1 MGIFTCLLYTSYSES
16 KVIDSR
22 PADEGAS
29 IRRRREC
36 LSCGKRFTTY
46 ETVESLPMVV
56 VKKDG
61 SRQSFERRKVLG
73 GMIRA
78 CEKRPVPLAE
88 LEKIAEEIEQD
99 LQNSMERE
107 ISTDASGEKVIDRL
121 RSVDQVAY
129 VRFASVYR
137 QFKDID
143 TFMAVSYTHLKQRRR
158 RHCRCKAA
166 VPGRTAGAGI
176 FGGRL

>member
-1 MGIFTCLLYTSYSES
+1 MKCPYCGFNES

-22 PADEGAS
+22 PADENNS

-36 LSCGKRFTTY
+36 LSCARRFTTY
-46 ETVESLPMVV
+46 ETVESLPVVV

-61 SRQSFERRKVLG
+61 SRQSFDRGKVLG

-78 CEKRPVPLAE
+78 CEKRPVPVAR
-88 LEKIAEEIEQD
+88 LEKVAAEIEQE
-99 LQNSMERE
+99 LQSSIERE
-107 ISTDASGEKVIDRL
+107 ISTEVIGERVMENL
-121 RSVDQVAY
+121 RAIDQVAY

-143 TFMAVSYTHLKQRRR
+143 SFMEELSKLLAERNQR
-158 RHCRCKAA
+158 
-166 VPGRTAGAGI
+166 
-176 FGGRL
+176 